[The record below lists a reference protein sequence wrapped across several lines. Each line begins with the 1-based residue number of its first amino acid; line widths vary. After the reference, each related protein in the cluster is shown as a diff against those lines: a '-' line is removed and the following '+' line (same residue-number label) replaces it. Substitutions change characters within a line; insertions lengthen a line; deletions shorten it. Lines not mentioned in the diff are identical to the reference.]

1 MGSYLQNGVYLPE
14 LSETPWGDQ
23 MNENLSILSET
34 DENNKQL
41 LQQEIDNKV
50 SVNSHTEQTIN
61 SDIVLNGNLKTN
73 NVIDGS
79 IKHAINADHADNA
92 NFAVNATNA
101 DHATNAGHAN
111 SCDTANYS
119 NSARNADHASQAD
132 YATDSGSAVNDAA
145 GNVITD
151 TYLTIDAW
159 HNANIPSTNDLLS
172 LINDHVGNTGIHTTS
187 NDKSDI
193 STNFSTVNNDITN
206 LGTDLTNLTSRV
218 QTLENYDHSV
228 FAKGEDVYTKTDS
241 DTKFAKVGSS
251 YTTSDSDERYPLK
264 DDVYT
269 KTHSDS
275 KYVAL
280 SGDQTIN
287 DTKTFNKTVNA
298 DISGNAETCT
308 VRFVNAV
315 NNRTD
320 LATMKSVTP
329 PTLQDV
335 FNEWYR
341 FSHYGTNGQFN
352 VSNAS
357 DNSAVLA
364 DMQGWGYDENGG
376 FIYNTKNTNS
386 YVGFISNK
394 KYKNYTLKTRLTAHN
409 GNTDNDMLS
418 IICGFMTDSQG
429 VEHTLSLTR
438 TGGNDSFIAGGLA
451 HFSLIYDLYNPTEVV
466 LKQGGGNLS
475 THAWGTNYAHLK
487 VVREGSTLTCYTSEV
502 NQDSL
507 TFSFTYS
514 MPTERGSLSTEAFN
528 NICKMLGGKSQ
539 IGFGLLSQIGDFYL
553 EETEGLFD
561 STDIYDSE
569 NDEIYTYNKSTGE
582 YILTSRK
589 MSDEIPDN
597 SRIYNRTLE
606 KYYIYCDGELLQI
619 K

>member
-14 LSETPWGDQ
+14 LSETPWGDE

-41 LQQEIDNKV
+41 LQQEIDKKV
-50 SVNSHTEQTIN
+50 SLNSNTEQTIN

-92 NFAVNATNA
+92 NFAVNATDA

-111 SCDTANYS
+111 SSDTANYS

-159 HNANIPSTNDLLS
+159 NNANIPSTNDLLN
-172 LINDHVGNTGIHTTS
+172 LINDHVGNTSIHTTS

-193 STNFSTVNNDITN
+193 STNFSTVNNNITN

-228 FAKGEDVYTKTDS
+228 FAKAEDVYTKTDS
-241 DTKFAKVGSS
+241 DIKFAKAGSS

-269 KTHSDS
+269 KTDSDS

-308 VRFVNAV
+308 VKFLNAV

-320 LATMKSVTP
+320 LAAMKSVTP

-364 DMQGWGYDENGG
+364 DINAWGYNADEN
-376 FIYNTKNTNS
+376 FIYNSKNTSS
-386 YVGFISNK
+386 YVGFVSPK
-394 KYKNYTLKTRLTAHN
+394 KYKKFSIMTKLTSYDSPSFA
-409 GNTDNDMLS
+409 DDDLFS
-418 IICGFMTDSQG
+418 IIVGFMTDSNG
-429 VEHTLSLTR
+429 TEHTLSLTR
-438 TGGNDSFIAGGLA
+438 TGGAGGLGDK
-451 HFSLIYDLYNPTEVV
+451 HFCLVYDSNNPTQIILIDKGSE
-466 LKQGGGNLS
+466 LS
-475 THAWGTNYAHLK
+475 NFTWPNNYAYLK
-487 VVREGSTLTCYTSEV
+487 VVRDGQTLTCYTSQANSSTLSV
-502 NQDSL
+502 
-507 TFSFTYS
+507 SFTYTLPS
-514 MPTERGSLSTEAFN
+514 EKGSLTDDAYK
-528 NICKMLGGKSQ
+528 NISKMLGGKSQ
-539 IGFGLLSQIGDFYL
+539 IGFGLQSQEGKFYL
-553 EETEGLFD
+553 METEGLFD

-569 NDEIYTYNKSTGE
+569 NNEIYTYNKSTGE
-582 YILTSRK
+582 YVLTSRK